1 MEAAELQKR
10 IRSNDIPPLIYL
22 FGEETYLV
30 DRLVRQLVDAVVPPE
45 SRDFNLNIF
54 EGKETTGQAI
64 LEAVQ
69 TMPVFAPRRLT
80 LVRRADELNAANLAS
95 LDGYLKEPFPESI
108 LLMVGVKFDRRSKF
122 SKAWTK
128 KGEAI
133 ECKKLYPNRIPA
145 EIRRMLQESGRSM
158 TEAGFEKFCRRV
170 GNQLQEIAGELDKL
184 IAYCGER
191 DPIDEA
197 DVDAVVCNLRQE
209 TVFALGE
216 ALGDRN
222 VGNAIKLVD
231 ELLKAGEPPVLLISL
246 LARHFRQL
254 WRTHE
259 LLDSRLPRRELAGRL
274 KVNPYFVENLT
285 RQARH
290 FQGGDFPRIMRLLL
304 EADIALKSSGGLAS
318 GLMSRLALDISNVGQ
333 KKRELN

>member
-1 MEAAELQKR
+1 MDAAELQKR
-10 IRSNDIPPLIYL
+10 IRSNDIPPLIYIY
-22 FGEETYLV
+22 GEETYLV
-30 DRLVRQLVDAVVPPE
+30 DRLVRQLVDAAVPPDA
-45 SRDFNLNIF
+45 RDFNLNIF

-69 TMPVFAPRRLT
+69 TMPVFASRRLT

-95 LDGYLKEPFPESI
+95 LESYLKEPFSESI
-108 LLMVGVKFDRRSKF
+108 LLMVGAKLDRRSKF
-122 SKAWTK
+122 SKAWMK

-145 EIRRMLQESGRSM
+145 EIRRMLKESGRSM
-158 TEAGFEKFCRRV
+158 TEAGFEKFCRRA
-170 GNQLQEIAGELDKL
+170 GTQLQEIAGELDKL
-184 IAYCGER
+184 IAYCGDR

-197 DVDAVVCNLRQE
+197 DVDAIVCNLRQE

-222 VGNAIKLVD
+222 VGSAIHLVD
-231 ELLKAGEPPVLLISL
+231 ELLQAGEPPVLLVSL

-259 LLDSRLPRRELAGRL
+259 LVGSRVPRRDLAARL
-274 KVNPYFVENLT
+274 KINPYFVENLT
-285 RQARH
+285 RQARN
-290 FQGGDFPRIMRLLL
+290 FRKEEFPRIMRLLL
-304 EADIALKSSGGLAS
+304 EADVALKSSGGLAS
-318 GLMSRLALDISNVGQ
+318 GLLSRLVLDISSTGQ